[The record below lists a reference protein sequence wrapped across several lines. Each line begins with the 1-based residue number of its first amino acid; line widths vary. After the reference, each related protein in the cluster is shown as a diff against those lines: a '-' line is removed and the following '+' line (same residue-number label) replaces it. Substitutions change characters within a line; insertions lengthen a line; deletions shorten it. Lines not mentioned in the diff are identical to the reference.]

1 MHWLL
6 PFDAV
11 VERENDYRKI
21 GPSVRRLPTSRQGCS
36 KVKSYL
42 TTVDKQNETLLLR
55 DDRGTLSVW
64 R

>member
-42 TTVDKQNETLLLR
+42 TTVRDETRMILLAASTIAR
-55 DDRGTLSVW
+55 NDH
-64 R
+64 